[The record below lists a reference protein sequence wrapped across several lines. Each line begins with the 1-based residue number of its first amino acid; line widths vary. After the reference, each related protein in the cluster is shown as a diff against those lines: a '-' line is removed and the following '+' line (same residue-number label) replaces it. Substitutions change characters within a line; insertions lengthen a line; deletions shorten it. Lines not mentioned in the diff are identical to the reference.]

1 MFISKLPRLWTPW
14 SGSLGRVGRL
24 MAGPPY
30 SSPPSPGD
38 LVLMVL
44 NLIRVAICDLVLAL
58 TLKCCD
64 LKYFKLYDRFLLL
77 ISKSLYILIQ

>member
-1 MFISKLPRLWTPW
+1 MDPLIGILMS
-14 SGSLGRVGRL
+14 SGPAHGW
-24 MAGPPY
+24 PPY
-30 SSPPSPGD
+30 SSPPSPRD